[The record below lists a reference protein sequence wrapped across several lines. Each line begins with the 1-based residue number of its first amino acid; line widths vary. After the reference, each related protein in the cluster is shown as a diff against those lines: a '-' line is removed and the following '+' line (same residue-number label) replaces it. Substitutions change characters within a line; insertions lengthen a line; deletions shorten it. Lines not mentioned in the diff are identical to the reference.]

1 MSVKIGAYLTILAG
15 AMMLFSACGSGSSTN
30 SQIVMASV
38 NNPVLVNYSTT
49 VYANFS
55 NYTSLVKFGSP
66 ITFTVTPDTD
76 SLSKVNPNTATF
88 SHFSTITSR
97 VVNTD
102 VGGMAWVTLKSTLPG
117 RYVVRAT
124 SNVSHLGGVTTV
136 TFIDQPAAVE
146 VRVGL
151 KKPLTNVG
159 RLDFDLLNTGPSLV
173 FDNFSGI
180 QSPLLLAEDTT
191 PFDTQSTIPS
201 IGIAS
206 GDTNLHVTSLQG
218 INMAGGI
225 NSKGL
230 PIPLFMFHYV
240 PIANSVPDFILAN
253 VSCEAADQYS
263 TPIPLSL
270 YIISVKYFDSAG
282 NLMVSVIP

>member
-15 AMMLFSACGSGSSTN
+15 AMMLFSACEGGSTATTHVVMT
-30 SQIVMASV
+30 SQY
-38 NNPVLVNYSTT
+38 NPVLVNYSTT

-55 NYTSLVKFGSP
+55 NYTSLVKSGSP
-66 ITFTVTPDTD
+66 ITFTVAPDTD

-97 VVNTD
+97 VVKTD
-102 VGGMAWVTLKSTLPG
+102 VGGMAWVTLKSPLPG

-124 SNVSHLGGVTTV
+124 SNVIQGTSALGGLTTV
-136 TFIDQPAAVE
+136 TFIEQPAAIE

-159 RLDFDLLNTGPSLV
+159 RLDFDILNTGPSPV

-191 PFDTQSTIPS
+191 PINPPPA
-201 IGIAS
+201 GITN

-218 INMAGGI
+218 INMKAI
-225 NSKGL
+225 
-230 PIPLFMFHYV
+230 IPLFMFHYV
-240 PIANSVPDFILAN
+240 PITNSAPNFLLAN
-253 VSCEAADQYS
+253 VSCEAANQYS
-263 TPIPLSL
+263 TPLPVSL
-270 YIISVKYFDSAG
+270 YIINVKYFDSAG
-282 NLMVSVIP
+282 NLMVSMVP